1 MSTVIKG
8 TNASPGIKIGKAHL
22 YLGSNIVIPK
32 YKINKNDIE
41 RELSRFDSALEKT
54 KKEINGIQTQI
65 ASSLSKDLANIFSSH
80 LMVLEDPMVAQQ
92 AREKVK
98 NEKRNIEWV
107 LNDIS
112 IELIKSM
119 SSIEDEYLREK
130 IIDISDIHKRLINNL
145 LMTDSAELSRLETEA
160 IIFAPDLT
168 PSDTAVMNKKYVL
181 AFVTDRGGRTSHTA
195 IMARALEIPAVVG
208 TITGTSKVKNG
219 DTVIVDAIH
228 GKVIIKPSREEID
241 YYQNFEKEFKILD
254 EHLSE
259 TRHLPSMTLDDIEI
273 KIMGNLELPEEKQI
287 MKEHGVQGIGLFRSE
302 FLFLDKSLPDEDNQF
317 NSYREVAE
325 FFNPEP
331 VTIRTLDIGGDKI
344 DSFSSQKKE
353 RNPSLGARAIRFCM
367 QNSDLF
373 QTQLRAILRASH
385 YGDVKLMLPMIS
397 SVEEVIETRTIL
409 KATMN
414 DLRKEG
420 IPFNES
426 LPVGIMIEVPSAAI
440 DSDLLSKHCDFF
452 SVGTNDLV
460 QYTLAVDRI
469 NESIAHLYNPLNHAV
484 LRLLKTVVDNAGKS
498 AIPLSICG
506 EIAGEPIYT
515 MLLMGLGYRTF
526 SMSTNLMH
534 PIKRIIRSVT
544 IKECEELVFDLMKI
558 DNAKMIKKKLD
569 SHMKTKFP
577 KIFV

>member
-1 MSTVIKG
+1 MSIVIKG
-8 TNASPGIKIGKAHL
+8 SNASPGVKIGKAHL
-22 YLGSNIVIPK
+22 YMGSNIVIPK

-41 RELSRFDSALEKT
+41 RELTRFETALEKT
-54 KKEINGIQTQI
+54 KKEINGIQAQI

-80 LMVLEDPMVAQQ
+80 LMVLEDPLIAAQ

-112 IELIKSM
+112 FELMKSM
-119 SSIEDEYLREK
+119 GSINDEYLREK
-130 IIDISDIHKRLINNL
+130 IIDLSDIHKRLINNL
-145 LMTDSAELSRLETEA
+145 LMTDTTDLSGLDTEA

-168 PSDTAVMNKKYVL
+168 PSDTAVMNKKFVL
-181 AFVTDRGGRTSHTA
+181 AFVTDKGGRTSHTA

-219 DTVIVDAIH
+219 DMVIVDAFH
-228 GKVIIKPSREEID
+228 GKVIIKPSKEEIEH
-241 YYQNFEKEFKILD
+241 YQNFEKEFKILD
-254 EHLSE
+254 KHLAE
-259 TRHLPSMTLDDIEI
+259 LKHLPSMTLDDVEI
-273 KIMGNLELPEEKQI
+273 TILGNLELPEEKQI
-287 MKEHGVQGIGLFRSE
+287 MKGHGAQGIGLFRSE
-302 FLFLDKSLPDEDNQF
+302 FLFLDKSLPDEENQL
-317 NSYREVAE
+317 NSYREVVE

-344 DSFSSQKKE
+344 DAFSGLSKE
-353 RNPSLGARAIRFCM
+353 RNPSLGCRAIRFCM
-367 QNSDLF
+367 QKSDLF
-373 QTQLRAILRASH
+373 KTQLRAILRASH
-385 YGDVKLMLPMIS
+385 YGNVKLMLPMIS
-397 SVEEVIETRTIL
+397 SVEEIIEARAIL

-414 DLRKEG
+414 ELKKEG
-420 IPFNES
+420 IPFNEN

-469 NESIAHLYNPLNHAV
+469 NESIAYLYDPLNHAV
-484 LRLLKTVVDNAGKS
+484 LRLLKLVVENAEKFS
-498 AIPLSICG
+498 VPLSICG

-515 MLLMGLGYRTF
+515 MLLMGLGYRNF
-526 SMSTNLMH
+526 SMSSNMMH

-544 IKECEELVFDLMKI
+544 IKECEELIFDLMKL
-558 DNAKMIKKKLD
+558 DNAKMIRKKLNAY
-569 SHMKTKFP
+569 MNAKFP
-577 KIFV
+577 NIFV

>member
-1 MSTVIKG
+1 MSIVIKG
-8 TNASPGIKIGKAHL
+8 TTASPGVKIGKAHL

-41 RELSRFDSALEKT
+41 RELNRFDAALEKT
-54 KKEINGIQTQI
+54 KNEINGIQTQI

-80 LMVLEDPMVAQQ
+80 LMVLEDPMIAEQ

-112 IELIKSM
+112 LELIKSM
-119 SSIEDEYLREK
+119 SSIDDEYLKEK
-130 IIDISDIHKRLINNL
+130 IIDLSDIHKRLINNL
-145 LMTDSAELSRLETEA
+145 LMTDSTDLSSLDMEA

-181 AFVTDRGGRTSHTA
+181 AFVTDKGGRTSHTA

-208 TITGTSKVKNG
+208 TITGTAKVKNG
-219 DTVIVDAIH
+219 DTVIVDAFH
-228 GKVIIKPSREEID
+228 GKVIIKPTREEIEH
-241 YYQNFEKEFKILD
+241 YQNFEKEFKILD

-259 TRHLPSMTLDDIEI
+259 VKHLPSMTLDDVEI

-287 MKEHGVQGIGLFRSE
+287 MKEHGAQGIGLFRSE
-302 FLFLDKSLPDEDNQF
+302 FLFLDKSLPDEENQL
-317 NSYREVAE
+317 NSYREVIE
-325 FFNPEP
+325 YFNPEP

-344 DSFSSQKKE
+344 DALSSQKNE
-353 RNPSLGARAIRFCM
+353 RNPSLGCRAIRFCM
-367 QNSDLF
+367 QNPGLF
-373 QTQLRAILRASH
+373 KTQLRAILRASH
-385 YGDVKLMLPMIS
+385 YGNVKLMLPMIS
-397 SVEEVIETRTIL
+397 SVEEIIEARNIL
-409 KATMN
+409 KSTMTE
-414 DLRKEG
+414 LKKEG
-420 IPFNES
+420 IPFNEN

-469 NESIAHLYNPLNHAV
+469 NESIAYLYNPLNHAV
-484 LRLLKTVVDNAGKS
+484 LRLLKLVVDNAEKS
-498 AIPLSICG
+498 SIPLSICG

-526 SMSTNLMH
+526 SMSSNLMH

-544 IKECEELVFDLMKI
+544 IKECEKLVFDLMKV
-558 DNAKMIKKKLD
+558 DNAKIIRKRLNAYMNA
-569 SHMKTKFP
+569 KFP

>member
-1 MSTVIKG
+1 MSIVIKG
-8 TNASPGIKIGKAHL
+8 ITASPGIKIGKAHL

-41 RELSRFDSALEKT
+41 RELIRFEAALEKT
-54 KKEINGIQTQI
+54 KKEINEIQIQI
-65 ASSLSKDLANIFSSH
+65 AESLSKDLANIFSSH
-80 LMVLEDPMVAQQ
+80 LMVLEDPLVAEQ
-92 AREKVK
+92 ARDKVK

-112 IELIKSM
+112 LELINSM
-119 SSIEDEYLREK
+119 SSIKDEYLKEK

-145 LMTDSAELSRLETEA
+145 LMTDTSDLSSLETEA

-208 TITGTSKVKNG
+208 TFTGTSKVKNG
-219 DTVIVDAIH
+219 DTVIVDAYH
-228 GKVIIKPSREEID
+228 GKIIIKPSKEEIEQ
-241 YYQNFEKEFKILD
+241 YQNFVKDFQVLD
-254 EHLSE
+254 KHLAE
-259 TRHLPSMTLDDIEI
+259 LTHLPSMTLDDVEI
-273 KIMGNLELPEEKQI
+273 AILGNIELPEEKQI
-287 MKEHGVQGIGLFRSE
+287 MKDHGAQGIGLFRSE
-302 FLFLDKSLPDEDNQF
+302 FLFLDKSLPDEENQF
-317 NSYREVAE
+317 KSYREVVE

-344 DSFSSQKKE
+344 NAFSNLSRE
-353 RNPSLGARAIRFCM
+353 RNPSLGCRAIRFCM
-367 QNSDLF
+367 VNPDLF
-373 QTQLRAILRASH
+373 KTQLRAILRASNF
-385 YGDVKLMLPMIS
+385 GNVKLMFPMIS
-397 SVEEVIETRTIL
+397 SVEEIIDARAIL
-409 KATMN
+409 KTTMSE
-414 DLRKEG
+414 LKKEG
-420 IPFNES
+420 IPFNEN

-440 DSDLLSKHCDFF
+440 DSDLLARHSDFF

-469 NESIAHLYNPLNHAV
+469 NESISNIYNPLNHAV
-484 LRLLKTVVDNAGKS
+484 LRLLKLIVKNSNKFSV
-498 AIPLSICG
+498 PLSICG

-526 SMSTNLMH
+526 SMSSNLMH

-544 IKECEELVFDLMKI
+544 IKECEDFASDLMKLENSKLI
-558 DNAKMIKKKLD
+558 VKKLK
-569 SHMKTKFP
+569 SYMNTKFP
-577 KIFV
+577 NIFV